1 VTRFAFIDA
10 QRAHHDVTVLCRLLK
25 VSRSGFYAW
34 LSRPASPRAVAD
46 GVLTEQIKTAFI
58 DNRQVYGAPRVHAEL
73 KGAGVRVGRKR
84 VARLMRAAELVGCHR
99 RKRSFSITRQDP
111 NAGVAP
117 DRVDRKFVASA
128 PNQLWVAD
136 VTYVPTVQG
145 WLYLACVTDVFS
157 RLVIGW
163 SMASHRKTDLVVDAV
178 TMAVHRRGGHVPG
191 VIHHSDRGGEYSSH
205 ALERELRRHGALPS
219 MGSVADCFDNAL
231 AESVFATLEC
241 ELFDQQPHGRFATR
255 RQAKL
260 AVFDY
265 LETFYNPRR
274 RHSAL
279 QMRSPLAFERAHH
292 DRDAA
297 IPGGADT
304 AAA

>member
-1 VTRFAFIDA
+1 MTRFAFID
-10 QRAHHDVTVLCRLLK
+10 REKAHHDVTVMCRLLR

-34 LSRPASPRAVAD
+34 RCRTSSPRAVAD
-46 GVLTEQIKTAFI
+46 EVLTTRIRDVFAA
-58 DNRQVYGAPRVHAEL
+58 NRSVYGAPRIHAEL
-73 KGAGVRVGRKR
+73 TEAGVHVGRKR
-84 VARLMRAAELVGCHR
+84 VSRLMREAQIVGCHR
-99 RKRSFSITRQDP
+99 RKRSFSITRQNPAAD
-111 NAGVAP
+111 VAP
-117 DRVDRKFVASA
+117 DRVDRKFVATR

-191 VIHHSDRGGEYSSH
+191 VIHHSDRGGEYTSH
-205 ALERELRRHGALPS
+205 ALERELRRHGALAS

-231 AESVFATLEC
+231 AESLFATLEC
-241 ELFDQQPHGRFATR
+241 ELFDQQPAGRFTTR
-255 RQAKL
+255 REAKL

-265 LETFYNPRR
+265 LEAFYNPRR

-279 QMRSPLAFERAHH
+279 GQISPAAFEARHTVTS
-292 DRDAA
+292 AA
-297 IPGGADT
+297 
-304 AAA
+304 

>member
-1 VTRFAFIDA
+1 VTRFAFID
-10 QRAHHDVTVLCRLLK
+10 REKAHHDVAALCRLLK

-34 LSRPASPRAVAD
+34 RSRPRSARALAD
-46 GVLTEQIKTAFI
+46 EVLTEQIRTAYD
-58 DNRQVYGAPRVHAEL
+58 DNRRVYGAPRIHAEL
-73 KGAGVRVGRKR
+73 TEAGVQVGRKR
-84 VARLMRAAELVGCHR
+84 VARLMRVAEIVGCHR
-99 RKRSFSITRQDP
+99 RKGPFGITRQDP
-111 NAGVAP
+111 KAEAAP

-157 RLVIGW
+157 RMIIGW

-178 TMAVHRRGGHVPG
+178 TMAVHRRGGRVPG

-205 ALERELRRHGALPS
+205 ALERELRRHGALAS
-219 MGSVADCFDNAL
+219 MGSIADCFDNAL

-241 ELFDQQPHGRFATR
+241 ELFDRQPGGRFATR
-255 RQAKL
+255 REAKL

-279 QMRSPLAFERAHH
+279 GQISPATFEARHTFT
-292 DRDAA
+292 
-297 IPGGADT
+297 T
-304 AAA
+304 AA

>member
-1 VTRFAFIDA
+1 MTRFAFID
-10 QRAHHDVTVLCRLLK
+10 REKAHHDVAALCRLLK

-34 LSRPASPRAVAD
+34 LSRPSSARAVAD
-46 GVLTEQIKTAFI
+46 EVLTTQIRTAFE
-58 DNRQVYGAPRVHAEL
+58 DNRRVYGAPRIHAEL
-73 KGAGVRVGRKR
+73 AEAGVRVGRKR
-84 VARLMRAAELVGCHR
+84 VARLMRQAEIVGCHR

-111 NAGVAP
+111 KADAAP
-117 DRVDRKFVASA
+117 DRVDRKFVATA

-178 TMAVHRRGGHVPG
+178 TMAVHRRGGRVPG

-205 ALERELRRHGALPS
+205 ALERELRRHGALAS

-241 ELFDQQPHGRFATR
+241 ELFDQ
-255 RQAKL
+255 
-260 AVFDY
+260 
-265 LETFYNPRR
+265 
-274 RHSAL
+274 
-279 QMRSPLAFERAHH
+279 
-292 DRDAA
+292 
-297 IPGGADT
+297 
-304 AAA
+304 